1 MFTITNVSKSYNKN
15 AVKAVE
21 NLSLEVKNGEI
32 FGFLGPNG
40 AGKTTTIEMITG
52 VLNIDEGDIL
62 IDGKSIKNDP
72 INAKKQF
79 GFVPDTPETFE
90 KLTGLEYL
98 NFIGDVYNVPSKV
111 RLEKVERLAN
121 EFGIYNNLKDR
132 IQSYSH
138 GMKQKLLIISVLLY
152 NPKNWILDEPMTG
165 LDPKASYT
173 LKSLMKEHS
182 ENGNTVFFST
192 HVLEVAEKICDKIAV
207 IDKGKIIFVGTCE
220 ELKEKSKTNSSLEE
234 SFLKIIEE

>member
-1 MFTITNVSKSYNKN
+1 MIEIKNVSQSYEKEKKIINN
-15 AVKAVE
+15 I
-21 NLSLEVKNGEI
+21 NLKIEDGTV
-32 FGFLGPNG
+32 FGFIGPNG

-62 IDGKSIKNDP
+62 IDGKSITKQP
-72 INAKKQF
+72 LEAKKQF
-79 GFVPDTPETFE
+79 GFVPDSPEMFE
-90 KLTGLEYL
+90 KLTGIEYL
-98 NFIGDVYNVPSKV
+98 NFIGDVYKV
-111 RLEKVERLAN
+111 SAKERLEKVKKLAE
-121 EFGIYNNLKDR
+121 EFGIGNSLKDR

-173 LKSLMKEHS
+173 LKKLMKEHS
-182 ENGNTVFFST
+182 QKGNTVFFST

-220 ELKEKSKTNSSLEE
+220 ELKEKSKTNTSLEE
-234 SFLKIIEE
+234 SFLKIIEG

>member
-1 MFTITNVSKSYNKN
+1 MIEIKNISQSYSKETKII
-15 AVKAVE
+15 E
-21 NLSLEVKNGEI
+21 NMNLKIEDGTI
-32 FGFLGPNG
+32 FGFIGPNG

-52 VLNIDEGDIL
+52 VLKIDEGDIL
-62 IDGKSIKNDP
+62 IDGNSITKNP
-72 INAKKQF
+72 IEAKKLF
-79 GFVPDTPETFE
+79 GFVPDSPEIFE

-98 NFIGDVYNVPSKV
+98 NFIGDVYKV
-111 RLEKVERLAN
+111 SPKDRLERVKDLADK
-121 EFGIYNNLKDR
+121 FGITNNLKDR

-165 LDPKASYT
+165 LDPKAAFT
-173 LKSLMKEHS
+173 LKELMKEHS
-182 ENGNTVFFST
+182 KKGNTVFFST

-220 ELKEKSKTNSSLEE
+220 ELKEKSKNNSSLEE

>member
-1 MFTITNVSKSYNKN
+1 
-15 AVKAVE
+15 
-21 NLSLEVKNGEI
+21 
-32 FGFLGPNG
+32 
-40 AGKTTTIEMITG
+40 MITG

-79 GFVPDTPETFE
+79 GFVPDSPETFE

-98 NFIGDVYNVPSKV
+98 NFIGDVYNVLYKV
-111 RLEKVERLAN
+111 RLEKIERLAN

-152 NPKNWILDEPMTG
+152 NPKNWILDESMTG

-173 LKSLMKEHS
+173 LKLLMKEHS
-182 ENGNTVFFST
+182 ENGNM
-192 HVLEVAEKICDKIAV
+192 VLIKRKYYYQQ
-207 IDKGKIIFVGTCE
+207 
-220 ELKEKSKTNSSLEE
+220 
-234 SFLKIIEE
+234 